1 MEFYFVNYNR
11 NCQMKIARQAPV
23 NARSMAM
30 LLFTVIF
37 SFRKI
42 AARIK
47 INMVDIWFKIAA
59 RDAVVYFIPATQ
71 QSSAR

>member
-1 MEFYFVNYNR
+1 
-11 NCQMKIARQAPV
+11 MKIARQAPV

-37 SFRKI
+37 SFRKM

-47 INMVDIWFKIAA
+47 IKIVDIWLKMAA
-59 RDAVVYFIPATQ
+59 LDAVVYFIPAIQ
-71 QSSAR
+71 QSNAR